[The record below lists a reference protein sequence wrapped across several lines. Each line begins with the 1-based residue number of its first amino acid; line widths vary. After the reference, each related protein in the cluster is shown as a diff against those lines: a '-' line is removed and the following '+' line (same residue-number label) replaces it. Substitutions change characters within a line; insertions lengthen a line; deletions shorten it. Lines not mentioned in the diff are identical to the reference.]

1 MRLAFQ
7 DHLLTCNFW
16 LMDIA
21 LVSSGAA
28 PILTPLYGF
37 SSITAPEIT
46 IDVQDITEGNW
57 FFKRKV
63 LKRTADV
70 GNITLQR
77 GVTFHD
83 TDFYSWIMNAL
94 AGENLIS
101 SASTNA
107 IGRLFGRKAP
117 FNPRRNL
124 LLLHFFA
131 HNPLQGL
138 LGMAGS
144 VPIVGGA
151 IQGIQAGLQGAG
163 ALADSLIPNLG
174 PLDSITNVAKLIPA
188 RAFTL
193 SGCIPMR
200 YKTGS
205 DFEGSSAQVSIQEL
219 ELAVESMEQV
229 VLSL

>member
-1 MRLAFQ
+1 
-7 DHLLTCNFW
+7 
-16 LMDIA
+16 MDVA

-37 SSITAPEIT
+37 QAITAPEIT

-63 LKRTADV
+63 LKRSAEV
-70 GNITLQR
+70 GNITLSR

-83 TDFYSWIMNAL
+83 TDFYSWIMNSL

-101 SASTNA
+101 SVGTNV
-107 IGRLFGRKAP
+107 IGKLFGRKAP
-117 FNPRRNL
+117 YNPRRNL

-131 HNPLQGL
+131 HNPLQGIL
-138 LGMAGS
+138 QTAAGPALGLFGTS
-144 VPIVGGA
+144 
-151 IQGIQAGLQGAG
+151 AG
-163 ALADSLIPNLG
+163 ALADSLVPDLG
-174 PLDSITNVAKLIPA
+174 PLDSIANAAKLVPA

-193 SGCIPMR
+193 SGCLPMR

-205 DFEGSSAQVSIQEL
+205 DFDASSAQVSIQEL

>member
-1 MRLAFQ
+1 MRLAIQ

-21 LVSSGAA
+21 LVNSGAA

-46 IDVQDITEGNW
+46 IDIQDIVEGNW

-70 GNITLQR
+70 GSITLQR

-83 TDFYSWIMNAL
+83 TEFYSWIMNAL

-101 SASTNA
+101 SASTNV
-107 IGRLFGRKAP
+107 IGKLFGRKAP

-131 HNPLQGL
+131 HNPLGVIGSIANGL
-138 LGMAGS
+138 TDTFT
-144 VPIVGGA
+144 PDI
-151 IQGIQAGLQGAG
+151 
-163 ALADSLIPNLG
+163 G
-174 PLDSITNVAKLIPA
+174 PLDSISNLAKLVPA
-188 RAFTL
+188 RAFRL
-193 SGCIPMR
+193 SGCLPMR

-205 DFEGSSAQVSIQEL
+205 DFEATSAQVSIQEL

-229 VLSL
+229 VLSP